1 MKKVIRLTE
10 SDLTR
15 IVKRVLME
23 QGQSDPTACFKATFE
38 IENMDIEIPKS
49 CMEALTNPSLA
60 NMQACTLEVLLIAP
74 KIGVPTDIPETME
87 KVQRF
92 YECATS
98 KVKY

>member
-23 QGQSDPTACFKATFE
+23 QGQSDPTSCFKVAFE
-38 IENMDIEIPKS
+38 IEDMDIEIPKS
-49 CMEALTNPSLA
+49 CMEAVTKPSFTTMA
-60 NMQACTLEVLLIAP
+60 ACSFEVLLMAP
-74 KIGVPTDIPETME
+74 KIGLPTDPSEIEE

>member
-23 QGQSDPTACFKATFE
+23 QGQSDPTACFKAAFE

-49 CMEALTNPSLA
+49 CMEVLTNPSLA
-60 NMQACTLEVLLIAP
+60 TMAACSWDALVMAP
-74 KIGVPTDIPETME
+74 KIGLPTDPSEIEE